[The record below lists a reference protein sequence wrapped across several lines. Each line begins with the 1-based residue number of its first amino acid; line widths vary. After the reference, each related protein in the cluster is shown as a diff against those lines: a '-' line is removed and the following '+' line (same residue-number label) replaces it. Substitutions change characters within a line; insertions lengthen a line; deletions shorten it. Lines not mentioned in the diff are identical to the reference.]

1 MSKAE
6 ANLIAGIFHR
16 EELHIE
22 ALRKHL
28 RDEGRDKANLQIWK
42 RRAILALYFYIE
54 LETPSYRSILKRM
67 PQEELILSGDL
78 IFTLLEFSFNGS
90 ICEVFIK

>member
-42 RRAILALYFYIE
+42 RRAISGFIFLY
-54 LETPSYRSILKRM
+54 
-67 PQEELILSGDL
+67 
-78 IFTLLEFSFNGS
+78 
-90 ICEVFIK
+90 